1 MNYDHIVNRYLT
13 EAYFSSPYEKATGIK
28 RQRGVAIE
36 GNKANTEDMERKREK
51 MEAAARIVVQ
61 VLVAHF
67 EAGGDV
73 VGRDLFID
81 FCLSAIS
88 AVNFDDEAYQRAHND
103 PDQKATPDEIT
114 LPDIRYFKTLVD
126 TEYYKF
132 MTPERFRQVAIKVKK
147 NTEEEVQKAQE
158 QAKDQALDIDGVEGI
173 EARAMKQVGQ
183 NEHKPI
189 DTQKMMKQ
197 PRVTDYA
204 MELMR
209 KAGKAV

>member
-88 AVNFDDEAYQRAHND
+88 AVNFDDEAYKRAYGD
-103 PDQKATPDEIT
+103 SGVATVPDEIT

-126 TEYYKF
+126 NEYYKF

-173 EARAMKQVGQ
+173 EARAMQQVGQ

>member
-36 GNKANTEDMERKREK
+36 GNKANTEDMQRKREK

-73 VGRDLFID
+73 VNRDLFID

-88 AVNFDDEAYQRAHND
+88 AVNFDDKAYQRAYDD
-103 PDQKATPDEIT
+103 PDMATVPDEIT
-114 LPDIRYFKTLVD
+114 LPDIR
-126 TEYYKF
+126 
-132 MTPERFRQVAIKVKK
+132 
-147 NTEEEVQKAQE
+147 
-158 QAKDQALDIDGVEGI
+158 
-173 EARAMKQVGQ
+173 
-183 NEHKPI
+183 
-189 DTQKMMKQ
+189 
-197 PRVTDYA
+197 
-204 MELMR
+204 
-209 KAGKAV
+209 